1 MVCIYNI
8 KTRGAHQTKRIF
20 KEHRISDALMEV
32 FQDFSMQSNKMKS
45 RGKTKDSLL
54 ELIRTNRRT
63 IKSFGVRKV
72 GLFGSFARN
81 EQQSESDV
89 DLLVEFERGKKNF
102 DNFIHLNFF
111 LEGLLKRR
119 VEVVT
124 TQALSPHIGPHILK
138 EVIYVSLAS

>member
-1 MVCIYNI
+1 MKI
-8 KTRGAHQTKRIF
+8 KEAQTAM
-20 KEHRISDALMEV
+20 H
-32 FQDFSMQSNKMKS
+32 SNK
-45 RGKTKDSLL
+45 TKNKIRAKDNLL

-81 EQQSESDV
+81 EQQPESDV
-89 DLLVEFERGKKNF
+89 DLLVEFEKGKKNF
-102 DNFIHLNFF
+102 DNFIHFNFF

-124 TQALSPHIGPHILK
+124 TQSLSPHIGPHILK

>member
-1 MVCIYNI
+1 M
-8 KTRGAHQTKRIF
+8 H
-20 KEHRISDALMEV
+20 
-32 FQDFSMQSNKMKS
+32 SNK
-45 RGKTKDSLL
+45 TKNKIRAKDNLL
-54 ELIRTNRRT
+54 ELIRANRRT

-81 EQQSESDV
+81 EQQPESDV
-89 DLLVEFERGKKNF
+89 DLLVEFEKGKKNF

-124 TQALSPHIGPHILK
+124 TQALSPHIGPHLLK

>member
-1 MVCIYNI
+1 V
-8 KTRGAHQTKRIF
+8 A
-20 KEHRISDALMEV
+20 ALMEV
-32 FQDFSMQSNKMKS
+32 FQDFSMQSNKTKS
-45 RGKTKDSLL
+45 DSNSKDSIL

-81 EQQSESDV
+81 EQSPESDV
-89 DLLVEFERGKKNF
+89 DLLVEFEKGKKNF